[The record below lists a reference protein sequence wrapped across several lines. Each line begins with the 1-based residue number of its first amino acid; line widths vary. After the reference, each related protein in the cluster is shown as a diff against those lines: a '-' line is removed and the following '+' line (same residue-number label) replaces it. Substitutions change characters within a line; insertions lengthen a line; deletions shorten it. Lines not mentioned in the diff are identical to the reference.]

1 MTPLQK
7 LLCTQCRQPVAVV
20 AVAAAVYGASPLYNT
35 ACTLYCLVSGTVGSV
50 CRLLGKFYGR
60 KLRGPLLQRCDR
72 AVLPCGVTCDTSTV
86 AEMTCDRSGVNAQHA
101 HTQKESERMGGR
113 GVWGWAVTVCVSLTF
128 HLIGVHFDIVWCTL
142 RHSVVYTSTSCVP
155 STWSSYPKAGAKM
168 LEKYSK
174 RLPRL
179 SSLCMYTSFQI

>member
-1 MTPLQK
+1 M
-7 LLCTQCRQPVAVV
+7 QCRQPVAVV
-20 AVAAAVYGASPLYNT
+20 AVAAAVHGTSPLYNT

-101 HTQKESERMGGR
+101 HTQKESERMGGEG
-113 GVWGWAVTVCVSLTF
+113 GVGVGCHSLCLVDLSFDWCTLR
-128 HLIGVHFDIVWCTL
+128 HRVVYTSTYCGVHFDIVCSP
-142 RHSVVYTSTSCVP
+142 HVVFLSE
-155 STWSSYPKAGAKM
+155 GRRKM
-168 LEKYSK
+168 LEKHSK

-179 SSLCMYTSFQI
+179 SSLCVYTSFQI

>member
-7 LLCTQCRQPVAVV
+7 LLCTQCRQPVAVA

-60 KLRGPLLQRCDR
+60 KLRGRLLQRCDR

-101 HTQKESERMGGR
+101 HTQKESE
-113 GVWGWAVTVCVSLTF
+113 VSQF
-128 HLIGVHFDIVWCTL
+128 VS
-142 RHSVVYTSTSCVP
+142 R
-155 STWSSYPKAGAKM
+155 
-168 LEKYSK
+168 
-174 RLPRL
+174 
-179 SSLCMYTSFQI
+179 

>member
-7 LLCTQCRQPVAVV
+7 LLCTHCRQPVAVV

-35 ACTLYCLVSGTVGSV
+35 ACTLYCLVSDTVGSV

-101 HTQKESERMGGR
+101 HTQKESERMGGGGGR
-113 GVWGWAVTVCVSLTF
+113 GAWGWAVTVCVSLTF
-128 HLIGVHFDIVWCTL
+128 HLTGVHFDIVWCTL

-155 STWSSYPKAGAKM
+155 RTWSSYPKAGAKCWRSIV
-168 LEKYSK
+168 KDC
-174 RLPRL
+174 RV
-179 SSLCMYTSFQI
+179 

>member
-20 AVAAAVYGASPLYNT
+20 AEAAAVYGASPLYNT

-60 KLRGPLLQRCDR
+60 KLRWRLLQRCDHT
-72 AVLPCGVTCDTSTV
+72 VLPCGVTCDTSTV

-101 HTQKESERMGGR
+101 HTQKESERMGG
-113 GVWGWAVTVCVSLTF
+113 GGGGWAVTVCVSLTF

-142 RHSVVYTSTSCVP
+142 RHRVFHTR
-155 STWSSYPKAGAKM
+155 G
-168 LEKYSK
+168 
-174 RLPRL
+174 LPIRR
-179 SSLCMYTSFQI
+179 QVQNVGVA